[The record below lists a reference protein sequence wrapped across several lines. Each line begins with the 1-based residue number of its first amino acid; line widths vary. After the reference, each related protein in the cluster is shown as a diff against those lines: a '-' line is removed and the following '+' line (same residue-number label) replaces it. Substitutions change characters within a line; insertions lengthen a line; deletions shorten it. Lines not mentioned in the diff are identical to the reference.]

1 MAATELRL
9 SITTRLRSILLL
21 GSVLFLLLIGLLG
34 YRLGLDHGRELARKE
49 LQPKTTASEPA
60 DQASSQQKALN
71 SQAGE
76 PGQPKN

>member
-21 GSVLFLLLIGLLG
+21 GSVFLLVLIGLLG

-49 LQPKTTASEPA
+49 LQPKTTASEPV
-60 DQASSQQKALN
+60 DPASSREKAMN
-71 SQAGE
+71 SQAGQL
-76 PGQPKN
+76 GQPKN

>member
-49 LQPKTTASEPA
+49 LQPKTTASEPV
-60 DQASSQQKALN
+60 DQASPQQKALN
-71 SQAGE
+71 SQS
-76 PGQPKN
+76 GQPKN

>member
-21 GSVLFLLLIGLLG
+21 GSVVLLLLIGLLG

-49 LQPKTTASEPA
+49 LQPKTTVSAPV
-60 DQASSQQKALN
+60 DQTSPQPKALN
-71 SQAGE
+71 SEAGQ

>member
-21 GSVLFLLLIGLLG
+21 GSVVLLLLIGLLG

-49 LQPKTTASEPA
+49 LQPKTTVSAPV
-60 DQASSQQKALN
+60 DQASPQPKAPN
-71 SQAGE
+71 SEAGQ